1 MLFVVKTLL
10 LWRTRKYPHIT
21 TYVVQ
26 VRYNIQVR
34 TRPDAGFETLQMVK
48 RPQMNPEFSIISI
61 NVYDAVINKCRKV
74 VVYCVFLDTGDFSTQ
89 INFNNVSTLV
99 RR

>member
-1 MLFVVKTLL
+1 MLFVVKTSY
-10 LWRTRKYPHIT
+10 LWKSRKYPHIT
-21 TYVVQ
+21 TYFVQ
-26 VRYNIQVR
+26 VRTQVK
-34 TRPDAGFETLQMVK
+34 TRPDTVFETLQMVK
-48 RPQMNPEFSIISI
+48 RPQMNPKFSIIPI

-74 VVYCVFLDTGDFSTQ
+74 VVYCVFLGTGDFSTQ